1 MSRGASSTTSLV
13 DLPPG
18 TGDAQLSLVQATHV
32 HGAVIVTTP
41 QPVSTGDA
49 LRGAKMF
56 QRVGVPVLGIVENM
70 SYFLCPHCGKPT
82 PLFGTGGGKQ
92 LADELELPLLGEI
105 PLVPMVREGGD
116 GGTPIVV
123 GDPASPAAKA
133 LTLVADRLMAS
144 FPVPV
149 RA

>member
-1 MSRGASSTTSLV
+1 
-13 DLPPG
+13 
-18 TGDAQLSLVQATHV
+18 
-32 HGAVIVTTP
+32 VIVTTP

-133 LTLVADRLMAS
+133 LTQVAERLMA
-144 FPVPV
+144 FLPAPV